1 MFSTTRKI
9 LYKFF
14 GTQFNKDSFS
24 GVSEVLC
31 PAEVQ
36 EVKPAV
42 FFPSHLE
49 RVKSAC
55 DFTSLNYQFK
65 LINAT
70 SITHDPTVLY
80 HLGSAKIYKEII
92 TLENMKYIS
101 RFNEKLIE
109 PVEYEEM
116 DEALISFSDFG
127 RIYFGHWLRDDLT
140 VSLLGN
146 RQRPLVK
153 LYKPR
158 YFHSNGYA
166 VLTEYNQHFIKE
178 AGVKKLS
185 VVFDYSQNSL
195 KVARYL
201 AIRKLIE
208 TKLNPEAI
216 KYVGVYLSRG
226 RSGSERNLVNE
237 DAVINYL
244 LSIGFNVIN
253 PELMEVEDIV
263 RSLWNA
269 PIVISVEGSAIN
281 HALYPMA
288 LNGAVLVLQPPYR
301 FVNAHKGIA
310 NAIGRKYGFYVCQA
324 TANKMGFVLDDFNRF
339 QQLIDQLLD

>member
-1 MFSTTRKI
+1 MFSITRKMV
-9 LYKFF
+9 YKFF
-14 GTQFNKDSFS
+14 GTQFNKDSFL

-36 EVKPAV
+36 DVKPAV
-42 FFPSHLE
+42 FFHSHLE

-55 DFTSLNYQFK
+55 DFTSLNYQFN
-65 LINAT
+65 LVNAT

-80 HLGSAKIYKEII
+80 HLGSARIYREII
-92 TLENMKYIS
+92 ALENMSYIS
-101 RFNEKLIE
+101 RCKEKLIG
-109 PVEYEEM
+109 PVECEAM

-127 RIYFGHWLRDDLT
+127 RIYFGHWLRDNLT

-146 RQRPLVK
+146 QQRPFVK

-158 YFHSNGYA
+158 YFHVKGYA
-166 VLTEYNQHFIKE
+166 ALTEYNPHFIQEANVKE
-178 AGVKKLS
+178 LS
-185 VVFDYSQNSL
+185 IAFDYSQNSL
-195 KVARYL
+195 KIARYL
-201 AIRKLIE
+201 VLRKRIE
-208 TKLNPEAI
+208 TKLNPETI
-216 KYVGVYLSRG
+216 KHVGVYLSRG
-226 RSGSERNLVNE
+226 SSGSGRHLVNE
-237 DAVINYL
+237 EAVINYL

-253 PELMEVEDIV
+253 PELIEVEDII

-269 PIVISVEGSAIN
+269 RIIISVEGSAIN

-288 LNGAVLVLQPPYR
+288 LNGAILVLQPPYR

-310 NAIGRKYGFYVCQA
+310 NAIGRKYGFYVCQS
-324 TANKMGFVLDDFNRF
+324 TANKMDFVLDDFNRF